1 MFIAKIMDSDSNLS
15 SSNNNQ
21 AMNETENN
29 IRNLQLTTNADSNL
43 NISQPST
50 SDYDQNQSTN
60 DNLLS
65 TASTNSMLGNAHPS
79 NDYFEF
85 IFFFIETNSEDRR
98 IRISYSRYQ
107 LSELEK
113 EFSFT
118 K

>member
-1 MFIAKIMDSDSNLS
+1 MDSDSNLS

-21 AMNETENN
+21 EMNETENN
-29 IRNLQLTTNADSNL
+29 IRNLQLTTNTDPNL
-43 NISQPST
+43 NIIQPST

-60 DNLLS
+60 DSLLS
-65 TASTNSMLGNAHPS
+65 TSSANSMLGNTHPS

-85 IFFFIETNSEDRR
+85 IFFFIETNSEHRR
-98 IRISYSRYQ
+98 VRIGYSRYQ